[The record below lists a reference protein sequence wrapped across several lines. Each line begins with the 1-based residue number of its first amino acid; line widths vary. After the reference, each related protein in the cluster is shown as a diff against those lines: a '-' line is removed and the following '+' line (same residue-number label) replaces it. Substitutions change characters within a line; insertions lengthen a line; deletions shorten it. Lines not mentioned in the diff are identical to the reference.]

1 VINRCIADTSVLI
14 ANESG
19 RALQRTNIPDEIAV
33 SIVSIGELRAGVL
46 AAEELAV
53 RDRRLETLT
62 RALSLDPLP
71 IDPVVAA
78 NWAQLRVA
86 LRSEGR
92 RMPANDSWIAAT
104 ALAYEL
110 PILTQDSDYDDV
122 PGLRVVRV

>member
-1 VINRCIADTSVLI
+1 VINRCIADTSVFI